1 MSITRSRQEREQLR
15 QARAEAQQQQSL
27 LKQLE
32 QAAELGKT
40 LSQSEITLSGEKRN
54 LLDGIALGLQ
64 ALLPSALPGTPSV
77 APAPSPDRPSGP
89 AAETGPAPGTT
100 ANAAPAPA
108 AETAGGRA

>member
-1 MSITRSRQEREQLR
+1 MLDTYARNLGLPVSITRSRQEREQLR

-40 LSQSEITLSGEKRN
+40 LSQSEITLGGEKRN
-54 LLDGIALGLQ
+54 LLDGIALSLQ
-64 ALLPSALPGTPSV
+64 ALLPAALPG
-77 APAPSPDRPSGP
+77 APS
-89 AAETGPAPGTT
+89 
-100 ANAAPAPA
+100 AAPAPE